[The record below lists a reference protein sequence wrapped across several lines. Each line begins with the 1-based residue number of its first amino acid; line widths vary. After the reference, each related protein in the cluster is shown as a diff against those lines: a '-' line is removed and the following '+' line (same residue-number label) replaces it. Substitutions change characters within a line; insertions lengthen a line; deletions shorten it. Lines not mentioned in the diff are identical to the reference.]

1 MLSILKLITKITKL
15 IIKKVRAYIDKKIFK
30 DLVLKEFENYNSEI
44 GFEID
49 AEIDQS
55 AKILYEIIEAK
66 I

>member
-1 MLSILKLITKITKL
+1 MKREGKKRQRCTILDWKKGKLEGAWTFDAVKL
-15 IIKKVRAYIDKKIFK
+15 HN
-30 DLVLKEFENYNSEI
+30 L

>member
-1 MLSILKLITKITKL
+1 MNKKEKINSLKLVNESR
-15 IIKKVRAYIDKKIFK
+15 IISN
-30 DLVLKEFENYNSEI
+30 LKPFSSYEEFENYNSEI

-55 AKILYEIIEAK
+55 AKILYEIIKAK

>member
-1 MLSILKLITKITKL
+1 MNKKEKINSLKLVNESR
-15 IIKKVRAYIDKKIFK
+15 IISN
-30 DLVLKEFENYNSEI
+30 LKPFSSYEEFENYNSEI

>member
-1 MLSILKLITKITKL
+1 MQSYKQDNFMNTAKFNKATISDF
-15 IIKKVRAYIDKKIFK
+15 KKATDVQIDN
-30 DLVLKEFENYNSEI
+30 DD
-44 GFEID
+44 FEID